1 MSKTNDVER
10 HIKWLFN
17 NPLAVSYWSDII
29 RKMPRWFAN
38 TSPGSQESPF
48 FKTLDKF
55 EFSHILS
62 IYPLHPDSNMV
73 VTSPLRFFLQ
83 KKNIIST
90 NAFRAKKC
98 IFYIDI
104 FCTCICFCE
113 WTIKTCFAL
122 GYKYILFSLIIQ
134 NL

>member
-1 MSKTNDVER
+1 MLNDTSNDFLTTLR
-10 HIKWLFN
+10 
-17 NPLAVSYWSDII
+17 LAVSYWSDII

-73 VTSPLRFFLQ
+73 ATSPLRVFLQ
-83 KKNIIST
+83 RKTSYLQMLLEQKNVFFILIYT
-90 NAFRAKKC
+90 VH
-98 IFYIDI
+98 IY
-104 FCTCICFCE
+104 ICFCE